1 MKAQAFTISPTATLE
16 EALIDL
22 VKQRGGLALGEIIT
36 HFDLVVA
43 TRRFE
48 CGHEV
53 IERRHWA
60 TIGADPHTSYGVL
73 NAEAARIMSHEL
85 T

>member
-1 MKAQAFTISPTATLE
+1 MNAQAFTISPAATLE

-22 VKQRGGLALGEIIT
+22 VRQRGGLTPGEIVT

-48 CGHEV
+48 CGREI

-60 TIGADPHTSYGVL
+60 TVGADPHTSYGVL